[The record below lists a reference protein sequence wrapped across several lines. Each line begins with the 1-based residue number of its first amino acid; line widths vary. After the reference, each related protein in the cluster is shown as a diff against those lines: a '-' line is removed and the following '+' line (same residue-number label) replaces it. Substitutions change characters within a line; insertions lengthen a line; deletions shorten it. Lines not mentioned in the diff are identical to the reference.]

1 MDAEMQEAMQRRSKM
16 KALTAREREVLLL
29 LTTAATN
36 KQIAHRLF
44 ISEKTVKCHVRN
56 IFQKLNVTHR
66 LQAILLHFG
75 LIDNTEGAE

>member
-1 MDAEMQEAMQRRSKM
+1 MDVEMQEAMQRRSKI
-16 KALTAREREVLLL
+16 KALTPREQEVLLL

-44 ISEKTVKCHVRN
+44 ISEKTVKCHVHN

-66 LQAILLHFG
+66 LEAILLHYG
-75 LIDNTEGAE
+75 LIDNTKGPE